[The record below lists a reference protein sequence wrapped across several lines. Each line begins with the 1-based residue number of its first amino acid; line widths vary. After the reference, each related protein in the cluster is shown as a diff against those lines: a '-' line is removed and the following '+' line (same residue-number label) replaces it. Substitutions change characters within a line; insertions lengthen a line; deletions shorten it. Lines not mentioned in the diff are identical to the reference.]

1 MPGKVTLVGAGPGG
15 LEAARVAAVRGHKVT
30 VLDKSD
36 RVAGLLGM
44 AQVLNAKIEPLVSY
58 WNEEM
63 KLHPNIEL
71 KLNTYVDVDT
81 VKALNPDEVIVSPG
95 GGIISLDVP
104 GIDGKNVVKSED
116 IKEMCA
122 GKVPEGKGML
132 WKAAVAAIKA
142 QGGTVG
148 FMRMG
153 LNMASGPTAI
163 VGKRVVVVGGGF
175 AGLEVAE
182 AMCEN
187 REITVIEE
195 AKKMGNGIGII
206 DKNPTINLVKSKGVK
221 LMPLTK
227 LVEVTKKGAKVQNV
241 ETGEEQLIECDTVLT
256 SLGVEQNTKLYDE
269 IAKAFPNAKLIG
281 DATTP
286 AGKVYR
292 TLEAVKGGYQASMA
306 I

>member
-1 MPGKVTLVGAGPGG
+1 MLF
-15 LEAARVAAVRGHKVT
+15 R
-30 VLDKSD
+30 S
-36 RVAGLLGM
+36 
-44 AQVLNAKIEPLVSY
+44 
-58 WNEEM
+58 

-71 KLNTYVDVDT
+71 KLSTYVNADT
-81 VKALNPDEVIVSPG
+81 IKALNPDEVIVAPG
-95 GGIISLDVP
+95 GEVIGVDVP
-104 GIDGKNVVKSED
+104 GIDGKNVVSSQD
-116 IKEMCA
+116 IKDMVA
-122 GKVPEGKGML
+122 GIVPEGKGL
-132 WKAAVAAIKA
+132 IWKAAVAAIKA

-182 AMCEN
+182 SMSDG
-187 REITVIEE
+187 REITVIDE

-206 DKNPTINLVKSKGVK
+206 DKNPTINLVKQKGVK

-241 ETGEEQLIECDTVLT
+241 ETGEEQLLECDTVLL
-256 SLGVEQNTKLYDE
+256 SLGVEANTKLYDE
-269 IAKAFPNAKLIG
+269 VVKIFPNAKLIG

-292 TLEAVKGGYQASMA
+292 TLEAVNAGYKEAMA
-306 I
+306 F